1 MDFPRL
7 YAILDADVVSARGLN
22 ALDVVGAWLSAGVR
36 LVQLRAKN
44 MDGGPFLDLAD
55 QLQHRVQ
62 HAGGSLIINDRVDIA
77 RMSGAAG
84 VHVGQTDL
92 TPRDVR
98 TVIGNERVVG
108 LSTHDND
115 QLVAGAGEGVSYLAI
130 GPVFPTATKRK
141 TGNAV
146 DPAVGLEGVRVA
158 AARLTRSRLPL
169 VAIGGITLE
178 RAPEVL
184 AAGAVSVA
192 VISDL
197 LVGAPESRARAFIA
211 ALM

>member
-1 MDFPRL
+1 LDFPRL
-7 YAILDADVVSARGLN
+7 YAILDADVVSARGLT

-36 LVQLRAKN
+36 LIQLRAKN

-55 QLQHRVQ
+55 RVQ
-62 HAGGSLIINDRVDIA
+62 QRVQQAGGSLIINDRADIA

-98 TVIGNERVVG
+98 TVIGRERVLG
-108 LSTHDND
+108 LSTHDSD
-115 QLVAGAGEGVSYLAI
+115 QLVAGTREDVSYLAI
-130 GPVFPTATKRK
+130 GPVFPTATNRK
-141 TGNAV
+141 TGKAV
-146 DPAVGLEGVRVA
+146 DPAVGLEGVHAA
-158 AARLTRSRLPL
+158 AARLTGSRLPL

-184 AAGAVSVA
+184 AAGAASVA

-197 LVGAPESRARAFIA
+197 LVGTPESRARAFVT
-211 ALM
+211 ALT